1 MEKTFPIVWGH
12 VSIIEADLICMN
24 RLIEQNKGKK
34 QEKTLLR
41 SQFRAVVI
49 VTKKCPL
56 RVYKNKHKKIC
67 HALKAYCAVK
77 VHEICVIYL
86 YFSRG
91 KMKCC

>member
-1 MEKTFPIVWGH
+1 MEKTFPLVWGH

-67 HALKAYCAVK
+67 HALHALHIVQLKFMKYVLFVCISL
-77 VHEICVIYL
+77 E
-86 YFSRG
+86 G
-91 KMKCC
+91 K